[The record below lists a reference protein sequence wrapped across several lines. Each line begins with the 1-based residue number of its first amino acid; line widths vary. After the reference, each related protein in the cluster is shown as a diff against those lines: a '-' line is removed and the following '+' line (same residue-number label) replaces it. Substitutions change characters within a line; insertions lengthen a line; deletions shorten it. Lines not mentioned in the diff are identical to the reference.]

1 MKNID
6 MLIKLALKEDGVFKD
21 ITTKEFIPK
30 DKKAR
35 AILFAKKHG
44 ILCGIDIFIKVFKE
58 VDKNCKVS
66 IKLKDGAKIK
76 PGDKILEIYGLAKL
90 ILAAER
96 TALNFLQYLSGIAT
110 LTNLFVQAIK
120 NGKPKIYD
128 TRKTLPG
135 YRELAKY
142 AVKCGGGFNHRM
154 GLYDMAL
161 IKDNHLKLTTDLK
174 TKVAT
179 FRKTYNKIPVEIEC
193 ETIQEVKQAVDA
205 KADIIML
212 DNTSISNTKK
222 MIKLIR
228 NNSNIQYK
236 PEIEISGGV
245 TLKAA
250 KSFSKIDADRISV
263 GMLTHSVTALDLSL
277 EVTIK

>member
-6 MLIKLALKEDGVFKD
+6 ILIKLTLKEDGVFKD

-30 DKKAR
+30 DKKAK
-35 AILFAKKHG
+35 AVLFAKKSG
-44 ILCGIDIFIKVFKE
+44 ILCGIDVFVKVFKT
-58 VDKNCKVS
+58 VDKNCKVLL
-66 IKLKDGAKIK
+66 KLKDGAKIK
-76 PGDKILEIYGLAKL
+76 VGDKILEIYGLAKS

-161 IKDNHLKLTTDLK
+161 IKDNHLKLVTDLK
-174 TKVAT
+174 SKVAA
-179 FRKTYNKIPVEIEC
+179 FRKTCNKIPVEIEC
-193 ETIQEVKQAVDA
+193 ETIQEVKQAIDA

-228 NNSNIQYK
+228 DNSNIQYK

-245 TLKAA
+245 TLKTA
-250 KSFSKIDADRISV
+250 KSLSKLDADRISV

-277 EVTIK
+277 EVKIK